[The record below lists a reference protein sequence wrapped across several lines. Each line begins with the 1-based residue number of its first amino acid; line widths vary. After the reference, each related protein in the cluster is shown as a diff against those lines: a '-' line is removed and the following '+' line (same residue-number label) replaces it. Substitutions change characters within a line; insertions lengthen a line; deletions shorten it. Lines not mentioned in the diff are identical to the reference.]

1 MRFYPDIPSRRA
13 ATIARDATLLLL
25 LVLLAWLGV
34 KVHDT
39 VDELS
44 VLGRGVTDAGNSVQS
59 SFRSAADAVDGAPL
73 IGPRLGGGLREA
85 GAGSGGKVAEVGRK
99 GEDSVHETAALLGW
113 LTFLVPGGL
122 LVAWMVPPRV
132 AQVRRL
138 TAASQALAGAGA
150 GSFERRRL
158 LAMRAAFSLP
168 YAQLLAHTRD
178 PLGDLEHERYDALVA
193 AALDDAGL
201 RRPPAG

>member
-13 ATIARDATLLLL
+13 ATIARDVTLLLL
-25 LVLLAWLGV
+25 LVLFAWLGV

-44 VLGRGVTDAGNSVQS
+44 VLGRGVRDAGNSVQS
-59 SFRSAADAVDGAPL
+59 SFRSAADAVDDAPL

-85 GAGSGGKVAEVGRK
+85 GAGSGGKVAEAGRK
-99 GEDSVHETAALLGW
+99 GEDGVHETAALLGW

-122 LVAWMVPPRV
+122 VVARMLPPRV
-132 AQVRRL
+132 EQVRQL
-138 TAASQALAGAGA
+138 TAASQALAGDE
-150 GSFERRRL
+150 SHERRRL

-168 YAQLLAHTRD
+168 YGQLLAHTRD

-201 RRPPAG
+201 RRIPAR